1 MSRPRRVVA
10 SAVLVLLAACAGN
23 PGPGEPGYPFNL
35 TGDYTGQFAVEGT
48 VIPAVMTL
56 TTGAGGM
63 VTGSFT
69 VAQMGLTGKVDG
81 TLVGNQLAF
90 RAAYHNPE
98 SGCDGTAE
106 SSATVGDGGASLSG
120 PLRVTECGQI
130 LSGSFD
136 FRR

>member
-1 MSRPRRVVA
+1 MTALRRTTL
-10 SAVLVLLAACAGN
+10 SALAILLAACAGN

-35 TGDYTGQFAVEGT
+35 AGDYTGQFTVEGT

-56 TTGAGGM
+56 VTGAGGV

-81 TLVGNQLAF
+81 TLVGSQLAF
-90 RAAYHNPE
+90 RGTYHNPE
-98 SGCDGTAE
+98 SACDGTAE
-106 SSATVGDGGASLSG
+106 SSATVGEGGTTLSG
-120 PLRVTECGQI
+120 PLTVTECGQM
-130 LSGSFD
+130 LSGSFN